1 MDGLGI
7 GDGGANMSSHGRG
20 VVLIARSIGII
31 IFIAAVI
38 SVLFACMFMRHILFV
53 SIYSLG
59 VFTLAGLCVA
69 GTAIAMHFGN
79 TPFSTFSKF
88 SRKLCY

>member
-7 GDGGANMSSHGRG
+7 GDSIATASPHGRG

-53 SIYSLG
+53 SIYSFG
-59 VFTLAGLCVA
+59 VLTLVGLCVI
-69 GTAIAMHFGN
+69 GIAIAMRIGN
-79 TPFSTFSKF
+79 TPYSTFSKF